1 MNSKLF
7 KAILICFFAMQIQS
21 SFGQA
26 VKRDLDKNIF
36 IIVEAK
42 IKPGQFDNFIK
53 VAKHMSETVKANE
66 AAALDYEW
74 TITPDSS
81 TCFILERYASSE
93 GSLAHNKLFQEQFAA
108 KFNEV
113 LEFVGLTVYGNPSKE
128 LKEAFGPAGAASKV
142 LVAGFAR

>member
-1 MNSKLF
+1 MKPLTF
-7 KAILICFFAMQIQS
+7 TIVMMCTFFIQIPSIAQE
-21 SFGQA
+21 

-42 IKPGQFDNFIK
+42 IRPGQFDNFIK
-53 VAKHMSETVKANE
+53 TAKEMSATVKGNE

-74 TITPDSS
+74 TITPDST
-81 TCFILERYASSE
+81 TCFILERYATSE
-93 GSLAHNKLFQEQFAA
+93 ALMEHNKIFQEQFAK

-113 LEFVGLTVYGNPSKE
+113 LEFVGLTVYGNPSAE
-128 LKEAFGPAGAASKV
+128 LKAAFGPAGTNSKV